1 MPKTAVIDPP
11 TPDRIKPDLTA
22 EKHGDNGPSNDDIL
36 FFRGQFISHKEKIK
50 EAQALNKKMRQAAKN
65 RGIDVMELDW
75 LIKVADQEDDTELER
90 LRTRKKYAQAAG
102 LPLGWQMDLFDSPGN
117 DNGRAPAEAL
127 IEKAK
132 RDGYERG
139 VMGLFP
145 DEQAYPPALPEGQ
158 EHMRGWND
166 GQQVNFEKL
175 RKLNDDIAAEKEAK
189 EAKKQA
195 KADAAAEDT
204 RH

>member
-1 MPKTAVIDPP
+1 MPKTASIDPP
-11 TPDRIKPDLTA
+11 KPEQIKPDLTQ
-22 EKHGDNGPSNDDIL
+22 EHGDNGPSNDDIL
-36 FFRGQFISHKEKIK
+36 FFRGQFITHKEKIK

-102 LPLGWQMDLFDSPGN
+102 LPLGWQMDLFDSPAGN
-117 DNGRAPAEAL
+117 ARAAEAL
-127 IEKAK
+127 EAKAY
-132 RDGYERG
+132 RTGYERG
-139 VMGLFP
+139 VAGLFP

-158 EHMRGWND
+158 EHMRGWNE
-166 GQQVNFEKL
+166 GQKVNADKL
-175 RKLNDDIAAEKEAK
+175 LKLNEEIEAERAAK

-195 KADAAAEDT
+195 KADDAGEDT